1 MGFREILIKPQRD
14 EIAQRKPKAWVKGTH
29 LVPSPERAKYA
40 YSAPSGLVKVDW
52 VRPLTQAVG
61 LGWGIAPLWGWEV
74 DTLFR
79 ALHLSALA

>member
-29 LVPSPERAKYA
+29 LVPRPERAKCA

-52 VRPLTQAVG
+52 VRPLFS

-79 ALHLSALA
+79 GLHLSALA